1 MTEYAN
7 ATLAIV
13 GALYTIASV
22 ISSIAPK
29 TKLGL
34 ACAKVALA
42 LRHVTSQKPP
52 CDKSS

>member
-1 MTEYAN
+1 MTEYMN
-7 ATLAIV
+7 AALAIL

-29 TKLGL
+29 TRIGL

-42 LRHVTSQKPP
+42 LRHVTAQKP
-52 CDKSS
+52 